1 MSSNTNTET
10 PSSVLDWMKWVVVV
24 ALVAGGI
31 YGNWYYQ
38 DQSLFNRVLAIVLMA
53 VVAVLIAAQ
62 TVRGK
67 ATWLLLKEAR
77 IEIRRVVWPTRPETT
92 QTTFIV
98 LALVLVFSLIL
109 WALDSGLSFLVST
122 VIG

>member
-1 MSSNTNTET
+1 
-10 PSSVLDWMKWVVVV
+10 MKWVVVV